1 MTFISNYICICFFQ
15 NNLFF
20 YIRNAII
27 VPTKLSISKIEFIFE
42 FPNLS
47 GRYPGVGT
55 SNPLQYSC
63 LGNPMDRGVWRATVH
78 GVAKSP
84 TRLEWMHTDTH
95 THTHTHTSCLKK
107 CLFVIKCSNWEA
119 RILCTL
125 HLLYVT
131 LFNFQIWN
139 NFSYLNIADYSKLQ
153 NSIYPPSFNV

>member
-15 NNLFF
+15 NILFF
-20 YIRNAII
+20 YVRNAII

-47 GRYPGVGT
+47 GRSPGVGT

-84 TRLEWMHTDTH
+84 R
-95 THTHTHTSCLKK
+95 
-107 CLFVIKCSNWEA
+107 
-119 RILCTL
+119 
-125 HLLYVT
+125 
-131 LFNFQIWN
+131 
-139 NFSYLNIADYSKLQ
+139 
-153 NSIYPPSFNV
+153 